1 MILLENFQDSCVTD
15 NGGSTSQC
23 TIRTNNIFG
32 NDNLMIPARCNQR
45 KIEDCESTY
54 DCSLIGNQCQKK
66 NFLTKNKIAM
76 GDKGVQGP
84 KGEKGEIGLI
94 GKTGQQGL
102 QGPPGIKGEIGDS
115 GKYGIKG
122 DKGVPGPMGDIGLSG
137 FKGFKG
143 RKGLYSLDNQT
154 EKLYEYDKVDLSDN
168 DNNKLESI
176 LDNENYEEE
185 EESIEGFKNFSHD
198 NKDLLVKVLK
208 SLLFGCVFYILSH
221 EDTKKCIFNII
232 KVKKNFYIWIETLIY
247 FLVYYILN
255 LLI

>member
-1 MILLENFQDSCVTD
+1 MILLENFQDSCETD

-23 TIRTNNIFG
+23 TMRTNNILSS
-32 NDNLMIPARCNQR
+32 DNIMIPARCNQR
-45 KIEDCESTY
+45 KLEDCESTY
-54 DCSLIGNQCQKK
+54 DCILNGSKCQKK
-66 NFLTKNKIAM
+66 EFLTTNTIAK
-76 GDKGVQGP
+76 GDTGNQGP
-84 KGEKGEIGLI
+84 QGEKGEIGLV
-94 GKTGQQGL
+94 GKEGQMGL
-102 QGPPGIKGEIGDS
+102 QGPPGIKGEKGNS
-115 GKYGIKG
+115 GKRGIEG
-122 DKGVPGPMGDIGLSG
+122 DKGIPGKMGDLGLSG

-143 RKGLYSLDNQT
+143 RRGTYGPDNQS
-154 EKLYEYDKVDLSDN
+154 ENLYEYDTVKFSDS
-168 DNNKLESI
+168 DSNKLESM

-185 EESIEGFKNFSHD
+185 EESIEGFTNFSGD
-198 NKDLLVKVLK
+198 NKKILVKVLK